1 MRFDLRR
8 SAMEMEREY
17 TERPEGRP
25 GDLRRREEIDE
36 SGTKDF
42 WYGVIGIGGAALIAI
57 GFAIFSNI

>member
-1 MRFDLRR
+1 
-8 SAMEMEREY
+8 MEMEREY